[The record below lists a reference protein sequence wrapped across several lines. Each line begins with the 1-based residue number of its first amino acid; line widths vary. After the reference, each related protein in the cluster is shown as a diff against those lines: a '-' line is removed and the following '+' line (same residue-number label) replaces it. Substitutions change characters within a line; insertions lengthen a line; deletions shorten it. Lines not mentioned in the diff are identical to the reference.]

1 MTPLNNIV
9 QTDESETKKSK
20 KPYVTREQKEAFIQW
35 YLKKYG
41 YNTHLKENNSRV
53 VSEQYERETGV
64 IIPKISVFR
73 WLNKLESK
81 KVENFAKEFIDPEML
96 NQ

>member
-20 KPYVTREQKEAFIQW
+20 KDYVTREQKEEFLKW
-35 YLKKYG
+35 YLEKYG
-41 YNTHLKENNSRV
+41 YNTHLKENNSRI
-53 VSEQYERETGV
+53 VSETYEREKGIV
-64 IIPKISVFR
+64 IPKITIYR

-81 KVENFAKEFIDPEML
+81 KIENFAKEYIDDNIL